1 MYTLQ
6 KFESKIPVTDY
17 ISDYV
22 NVDEFLECCRS
33 CPNFDKVWSCPSYDF
48 EPEEYW
54 KNYSSLYVLGYKI
67 NFDGSES
74 EERSLEIMA
83 KVKEKIA
90 AELFE
95 MESTRPGA
103 VSLSAGSCSICGK
116 GNCTRTSDKPCRYP
130 EKMRYSIESLGG
142 NVGKTVHDLLGIELE
157 WIEEGKLP
165 SFFVLVGGL
174 LEK

>member
-1 MYTLQ
+1 MYILQ
-6 KFESKIPVTDY
+6 KFERKIPVTDY

-22 NVDEFLECCRS
+22 NVNEFLEYCRS

-83 KVKEKIA
+83 
-90 AELFE
+90 
-95 MESTRPGA
+95 
-103 VSLSAGSCSICGK
+103 AG
-116 GNCTRTSDKPCRYP
+116 
-130 EKMRYSIESLGG
+130 
-142 NVGKTVHDLLGIELE
+142 V
-157 WIEEGKLP
+157 
-165 SFFVLVGGL
+165 
-174 LEK
+174 